1 MGRAMVPALMYTLH
15 HTTKGN
21 TIMTTNAKKAAK
33 AAIKSATL
41 SVVAKPTVLP
51 TILKTL
57 VRREYTA
64 FMGIQKGEMTD
75 FNCLK
80 DLILS
85 TPLNDALVINLLV
98 ADIQNIYGE
107 EQKAAAQIRIT
118 IIRNARKVAYGGVK
132 DKHVVQG
139 RGMSAVRTALDSV
152 QSIRE
157 LRKAMSDAKPETLKE
172 VQATPDAKKKASTKK
187 VEPAAP
193 VEITK
198 APDAFAAAIR
208 TLELCEKFLSAGTD
222 ANLIGVLD
230 QAISALKTAEI
241 AALIP
246 RDTQGKVKQSKAA

>member
-1 MGRAMVPALMYTLH
+1 M
-15 HTTKGN
+15 K
-21 TIMTTNAKKAAK
+21 TNAKKALK
-33 AAIKSATL
+33 QAATPLKVVKPAT
-41 SVVAKPTVLP
+41 LP

-64 FMGIQKGEMTD
+64 FMGIQKGESTD

-132 DKHVVQG
+132 DKHAVPG
-139 RGMSAVRTALDSV
+139 RGMAAVHTALDSV

-157 LRKAMSDAKPETLKE
+157 LRKVMSDAKPEALKE

-187 VEPAAP
+187 PEPVAP

-230 QAISALKTAEI
+230 QAISALKSAEI

-246 RDTQGKVKQSKAA
+246 RDAKGKAKQSKAA